1 MKKISAQSG
10 SALGGK
16 NKNKFRKKILASA
29 YCSLFLMC
37 VFLIF
42 SSSIAHASATVDTN
56 SQCANSGGTFVPNAL
71 TVPCQNCPSGKVTGA
86 GGGYICQTPADFAAS
101 TSSTSPAADVY
112 SATAGTASQGQT
124 LFSSSTPTQFTY
136 TLLESLPGFYSA
148 NTPMTDLPGLILAI
162 YKFGIWTVGI
172 AGLFMLV
179 VGGIMYMSSAGNT
192 STASS
197 AQGIITDALIGI
209 VAALGAYLILYVI
222 NPDFTKINLNFT
234 SVNVSDYGGPT
245 GTGNP
250 NPESTNCTSDTILAK
265 IKSASQGKLD
275 PGLTFALLNTESGCD
290 ASTPNSSANACGIA
304 QMLPG
309 TAGVSC
315 DTLRSNVDLSI
326 STGIQYFLSN
336 STKIRGSISGTFASN
351 GNSFKQ
357 AAEDLYAA
365 YNGGAGA
372 LANSVDCAGGTNG
385 FGFPFKAWDC
395 TVNPGGYVQTQ
406 AAAPRF
412 LNSYLACN
420 ADANLQAK
428 LK

>member
-1 MKKISAQSG
+1 MKK
-10 SALGGK
+10 L
-16 NKNKFRKKILASA
+16 
-29 YCSLFLMC
+29 
-37 VFLIF
+37 
-42 SSSIAHASATVDTN
+42 SSIARKHKIFFLSIIIPGLFLAFLNGHTNIAKADTQCTGSTATCECYTYNGLINVLYSSACSSSESACDSACGKQGNGVVKYRYN
-56 SQCANSGGTFVPNAL
+56 ANPIYPKNIG
-71 TVPCQNCPSGKVTGA
+71 
-86 GGGYICQTPADFAAS
+86 
-101 TSSTSPAADVY
+101 SSTT
-112 SATAGTASQGQT
+112 ATASPIAATPN
-124 LFSSSTPTQFTY
+124 STPTQFTY

-148 NTPMTDLPGLILAI
+148 NTTMTDLPGLILAI

-234 SVNVSDYGGPT
+234 SGNVSDYGGPT

-275 PGLTFALLNTESGCD
+275 PCLTFALLNTESGCD